1 MTLCGEVI
9 GGLILEDQH
18 PEWLGLTYEE
28 ILTNAA
34 AEVKPQIEQA
44 MKQQEQPKLEIHVEE
59 ESHSPEYVEIYNKII
74 DKYDDD
80 KYSEDELAEIIE
92 KAIKTGEIDLD

>member
-44 MKQQEQPKLEIHVEE
+44 MKQQEQPKLEIHIEE
-59 ESHSPEYVEIYNKII
+59 EDHSPEYVEIYNKII